1 MGTNLSST
9 RYEIGHPEYVASH
22 VYGVILNLIYV
33 LVFMETSSGGVYE
46 DI

>member
-33 LVFMETSSGGVYE
+33 LVFMEMSSGGVYE